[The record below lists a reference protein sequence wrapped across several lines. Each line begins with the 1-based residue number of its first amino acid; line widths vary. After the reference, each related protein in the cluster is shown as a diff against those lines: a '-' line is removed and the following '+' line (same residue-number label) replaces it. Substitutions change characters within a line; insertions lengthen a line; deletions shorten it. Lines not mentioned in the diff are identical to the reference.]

1 MPRRTH
7 LAVVYLR
14 KPKNR
19 NAIIVQYVVIKFS
32 THVND
37 MSDTRSND
45 LIHISFGCNTSAN
58 GNAFGYEIE
67 RYGHGHM
74 LRRRP
79 LSVDL
84 LEDLGHLS
92 FDKGFPGGDSD
103 GIIGETELLVNT
115 AAFGRTIPR

>member
-1 MPRRTH
+1 
-7 LAVVYLR
+7 
-14 KPKNR
+14 
-19 NAIIVQYVVIKFS
+19 
-32 THVND
+32 
-37 MSDTRSND
+37 
-45 LIHISFGCNTSAN
+45 
-58 GNAFGYEIE
+58 
-67 RYGHGHM
+67 M

-115 AAFGRTIPR
+115 AAFGADYSSLTLQRGLSFQIARDPPEIETAFPLLSNASIWALIPER